1 MSQDMNQQTEERN
14 KTAEAKRPAPAGRR
28 RKRRFGAGFAAGAL
42 SVLLIGIC
50 AWGAIGILRGGFP
63 FGTYASGQVSEND
76 VSAKLDLLNSLIDQ
90 YYLYEG
96 EVDEDALAEG
106 IYSGYTAALGDPYTE
121 YYDREETAA
130 LMESTSGEFSGIG
143 ATMTQNTDGPGA
155 VITAVYE
162 GSPAAEAGLQAGDVI
177 SKVDGNDV
185 SGMDLDSIVSLIKG
199 EKGTEVKITVL
210 RYGQEIETAAVRDII
225 QMQTVD
231 SVMLDD
237 QVGYIS
243 VSEFDDVT
251 YDQFKSALDSLEAQ
265 GMAGLV
271 IDLRNNPG
279 GNLDTVTDMLKLLLP
294 EGPIVSITDKNG
306 DTEEITCDGSNEF
319 TKPLAVLV
327 NQYSASASEVF
338 CGAVQDY
345 GIGSIVGVTTFGKGV
360 VQQLMDL
367 GDGTCL
373 KVTIAEYYTPSG
385 RSINALVALTRSS
398 SALRAKTAYVG
409 GGYEFHSHSG
419 TGIYLLHASMT
430 LPIPV
435 PEYGV
440 NCNAG
445 IIQPARFVKKTVAIE
460 KMLC

>member
-1 MSQDMNQQTEERN
+1 MSQDMNRQTEERN

-385 RSINALVALTRSS
+385 RSINGIGVEPDVEVEYVYDAENPEADNQLETAAETV
-398 SALRAKTAYVG
+398 RAELQQG
-409 GGYEFHSHSG
+409 
-419 TGIYLLHASMT
+419 
-430 LPIPV
+430 
-435 PEYGV
+435 
-440 NCNAG
+440 
-445 IIQPARFVKKTVAIE
+445 
-460 KMLC
+460 

>member
-1 MSQDMNQQTEERN
+1 MSQDMNRQTEERN

-50 AWGAIGILRGGFP
+50 AWGVIGILRGGFP

-90 YYLYEG
+90 YYLYEA

-162 GSPAAEAGLQAGDVI
+162 DSPAAEAGLQTGDVI

-385 RSINALVALTRSS
+385 RSINGIGVEPDVEVEYVYDAENPEADNQLETAAETV
-398 SALRAKTAYVG
+398 RAELQQG
-409 GGYEFHSHSG
+409 
-419 TGIYLLHASMT
+419 
-430 LPIPV
+430 
-435 PEYGV
+435 
-440 NCNAG
+440 
-445 IIQPARFVKKTVAIE
+445 
-460 KMLC
+460 

>member
-1 MSQDMNQQTEERN
+1 MSQDRNQQTEERN

-199 EKGTEVKITVL
+199 EKGTEVKITAL

-385 RSINALVALTRSS
+385 RSINGIGVEPDVEVEYVYDAENPEADNQLETAAETV
-398 SALRAKTAYVG
+398 RAELQQG
-409 GGYEFHSHSG
+409 
-419 TGIYLLHASMT
+419 
-430 LPIPV
+430 
-435 PEYGV
+435 
-440 NCNAG
+440 
-445 IIQPARFVKKTVAIE
+445 
-460 KMLC
+460 

>member
-1 MSQDMNQQTEERN
+1 MSQDRNQQTEERN

-90 YYLYEG
+90 YYLYEA

-210 RYGQEIETAAVRDII
+210 RYGQEIETTAVRDII

-385 RSINALVALTRSS
+385 RSINGIGVEPDVEVEYVYDAENPEADNQLETAAETV
-398 SALRAKTAYVG
+398 RAELQQG
-409 GGYEFHSHSG
+409 
-419 TGIYLLHASMT
+419 
-430 LPIPV
+430 
-435 PEYGV
+435 
-440 NCNAG
+440 
-445 IIQPARFVKKTVAIE
+445 
-460 KMLC
+460 

>member
-1 MSQDMNQQTEERN
+1 MSQDMNRQTEERN

-50 AWGAIGILRGGFP
+50 AWGAIEILRGGFP

-385 RSINALVALTRSS
+385 RSINGIGVEPDVEVEYVYDAENPEADNQLE
-398 SALRAKTAYVG
+398 TAA
-409 GGYEFHSHSG
+409 E
-419 TGIYLLHASMT
+419 
-430 LPIPV
+430 
-435 PEYGV
+435 
-440 NCNAG
+440 
-445 IIQPARFVKKTVAIE
+445 TVRGE
-460 KMLC
+460 LQQG

>member
-1 MSQDMNQQTEERN
+1 MSQDRNQQTEERN

-50 AWGAIGILRGGFP
+50 AWGAIEILRGGFP

-199 EKGTEVKITVL
+199 EKGTEVKITAL

-385 RSINALVALTRSS
+385 RSINGIGVEPDVEVEYVYDAENPEADNQLETAAETV
-398 SALRAKTAYVG
+398 RAELQQG
-409 GGYEFHSHSG
+409 
-419 TGIYLLHASMT
+419 
-430 LPIPV
+430 
-435 PEYGV
+435 
-440 NCNAG
+440 
-445 IIQPARFVKKTVAIE
+445 
-460 KMLC
+460 